1 MGILDIR
8 CIGINHEIRKEGF
21 YDMEIYRRI
30 RIWGRHHHIELFGT
44 VLGVLLLVMLIN
56 SISICVYA
64 SKENNRLLSE
74 NAVFANSF
82 TTSLS
87 GKNGTISQIYVNP
100 ERNKCVIL
108 FKFDD
113 MNGMV
118 TDAAKYQVFIK
129 SFDVFKGEYV
139 SRRSTQLDV
148 MGGFYV
154 FGSTGYTALYLS
166 AVNGFPRECYEIIL
180 RCNDVLQI
188 NTSPSGNENAV
199 RDASYAQFDQWRV
212 IINPNGNTAKECG
225 FLDDFDITS
234 LYQDAVIDENESK
247 IRESLYDDVKIMYA
261 GWKKIDNYRNNL
273 ESLNVK
279 VPSMPVYIAGDELAV
294 DEEGIIKYRSGFDF
308 IDGVDYDWYG
318 KTLHDT
324 SFLDMVK
331 QTDMTDIQ
339 FFNSLNNYQTSD
351 IPNTLN
357 TWYMAD
363 GSVINLDESDLKLNN
378 TQAVVENIKSY
389 NMALNDYYNAKRLYH
404 CTHLVD
410 YLYIE
415 SNMKMAGK
423 YFTSNYNEGVVTVW

>member
-1 MGILDIR
+1 MQAHRKDFNGMGI
-8 CIGINHEIRKEGF
+8 F
-21 YDMEIYRRI
+21 RRI

-44 VLGVLLLVMLIN
+44 VLGTLLLVMLVN

-64 SKENNRLLSE
+64 SKENDRLLSE

-87 GKNGTISQIYVNP
+87 GKNGTISQVYVNP
-100 ERNKCVIL
+100 ERSKCVIL

-118 TDAAKYQVFIK
+118 SDAAKYQVFIK
-129 SFDVFKGEYV
+129 SFDVFKGEYA
-139 SRRSTQLDV
+139 SRRRTQLDV

-180 RCNDVLQI
+180 RCNDVLQV
-188 NTSPSGNENAV
+188 NTNSSGNENAA
-199 RDASYAQFDQWRV
+199 RDASFAQFDQWRV
-212 IINPNGNTAKECG
+212 IINPNGNTAKECS

-234 LYQDAVIDENESK
+234 LYQDAVIDENESE
-247 IRESLYDDVKIMYA
+247 IRENLYNDVKIMYTN
-261 GWKKIDNYRNNL
+261 WKKIDNYRDNL

-279 VPSMPVYIAGDELAV
+279 VPSMPVYIASDELVV
-294 DEEGIIKYRSGFDF
+294 DEEGVIRYNSGFYF
-308 IDGVDYDWYG
+308 EYGVDYDWYG
-318 KTLHDT
+318 KTLHDV

-331 QTDMTDIQ
+331 QDDITDIQ
-339 FFNSLNNYQTSD
+339 FFNSLNDYQAYDS
-351 IPNTLN
+351 PLTLN

-363 GSVINLDESDLKLNN
+363 GSVISLDESDLKLSNM
-378 TQAVVENIKSY
+378 QAVVENIKGY
-389 NMALNDYYNAKRLYH
+389 NLALNDYYNAKKLYH
-404 CTHLVD
+404 CTHLID
-410 YLYIE
+410 YLYLE

>member
-1 MGILDIR
+1 MDIR
-8 CIGINHEIRKEGF
+8 CIGINHAVIRKDF
-21 YDMEIYRRI
+21 SDMRLFRQV
-30 RIWGRHHHIELFGT
+30 RIWGRHHRIELFGT
-44 VLGVLLLVMLIN
+44 VLGALLLILLIN

-64 SKENNRLLSE
+64 SRKNDRLLSE
-74 NAVFANSF
+74 HAVFADSF

-87 GKNGTISQIYVNP
+87 GKNGKISQIYVNT

-108 FKFDD
+108 FQFDD

-129 SFDVFKGEYV
+129 SFDVFKGEYA
-139 SRRSTQLDV
+139 SRRRTQLDV

-154 FGSTGYTALYLS
+154 FGTTGYTALYLS
-166 AVNGFPRECYEIIL
+166 AVNGFPGECYEIIL

-188 NTSPSGNENAV
+188 NADSSENENVA

-212 IINPNGNTAKECG
+212 IINPNGNTARECS

-234 LYQDAVIDENESK
+234 LYQDAVIDENEGE
-247 IRESLYDDVKIMYA
+247 IRENLYDDVKTMYSN
-261 GWKKIDNYRNNL
+261 WKKIDNYRNNL
-273 ESLNVK
+273 ESLNVR
-279 VPSMPVYIAGDELAV
+279 VPSLPVYIAGDELAA
-294 DEEGIIKYRSGFDF
+294 DENGIIRYNPGIYSEE
-308 IDGVDYDWYG
+308 GVDYDWYG

-331 QTDMTDIQ
+331 SADMTDVQ
-339 FFNSLNNYQTSD
+339 FFNSLNNYQASDSSLTSD
-351 IPNTLN
+351 

-363 GSVINLDESDLKLNN
+363 GSVISFDESSLKLSNM
-378 TQAVVENIKSY
+378 QAVVENIRGY
-389 NMALNDYYNAKRLYH
+389 NQALKDYYNAKRLYH
-404 CTHLVD
+404 CTHLID
-410 YLYIE
+410 YLYLE